1 MDKVLCDDDIS
12 SSSPVPNTFD
22 VDSSIHSPNV
32 VNRKGRPN
40 SSRLK
45 SRSEVFAKRKR
56 TSHTKTVQTTHGHV
70 TYSDVNVGNENQF
83 KTTMF
88 SYNGSQPV
96 RKYFQVIF
104 LCLLSYIPL
113 AVMPSNIFSV

>member
-1 MDKVLCDDDIS
+1 M
-12 SSSPVPNTFD
+12 
-22 VDSSIHSPNV
+22 
-32 VNRKGRPN
+32 
-40 SSRLK
+40 K

-56 TSHTKTVQTTHGHV
+56 TSHAKTIQTTHGHV
-70 TYSDVNVGNENQF
+70 TYSDANVGNENQF

-104 LCLLSYIPL
+104 FMFVKLYTVGCDAL
-113 AVMPSNIFSV
+113 